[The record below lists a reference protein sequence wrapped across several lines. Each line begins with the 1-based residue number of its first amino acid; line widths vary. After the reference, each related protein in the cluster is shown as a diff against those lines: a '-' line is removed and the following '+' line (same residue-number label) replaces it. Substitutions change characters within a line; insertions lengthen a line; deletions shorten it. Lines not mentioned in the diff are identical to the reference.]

1 MKRGSAAAV
10 DVGAWGEAGMCEA
23 VQHCY
28 PMKAAP
34 MIAVKA
40 DMIASNN
47 QDSVQVIS
55 VDQRYIGLWIR
66 SIHVQ
71 TV

>member
-1 MKRGSAAAV
+1 MKRGSAAA
-10 DVGAWGEAGMCEA
+10 VGAWGEAGMCEA

-34 MIAVKA
+34 MIVVKA

-55 VDQRYIGLWIR
+55 VDQR
-66 SIHVQ
+66 
-71 TV
+71 